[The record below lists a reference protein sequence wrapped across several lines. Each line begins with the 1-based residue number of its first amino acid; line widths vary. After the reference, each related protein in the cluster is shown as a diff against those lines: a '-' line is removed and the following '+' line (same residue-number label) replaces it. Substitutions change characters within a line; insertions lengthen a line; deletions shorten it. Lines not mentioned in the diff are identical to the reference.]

1 LSFSG
6 KTVERGKT
14 MEREQ
19 EDEVASYEDVREIQ
33 ITKNSEKLQSFGI
46 RTLVRQL
53 STMQQPKPVQKKR
66 KKVM

>member
-1 LSFSG
+1 LTFSG

>member
-1 LSFSG
+1 LTFSG

-53 STMQQPKPVQKKR
+53 STMQQPKPVQKKGKR
-66 KKVM
+66 

>member
-1 LSFSG
+1 LSFLG

-46 RTLVRQL
+46 RTLFRQL
-53 STMQQPKPVQKKR
+53 STMQQPKPVQKRR